1 MTVLDT
7 HIWIWWALGVPR
19 LGERVAWLDAQ
30 PTDAL
35 GISVISI
42 WEVAKLSQKGRLIL
56 PFDVRTW
63 VDKALAETAVEVLG
77 ISKDIALDANALPG
91 DFHADP
97 ADQLIRR
104 HCPRARL
111 RIADGG
117 SAHSFLRARK
127 SHRSV
132 NSPPLFQLPTNRC
145 ITKTKKS
152 SPSM

>member
-7 HIWIWWALGVPR
+7 HIWVWWVLGVPR
-19 LGERVAWLDAQ
+19 LGGRVAWLDAQ

-63 VDKALAETAVEVLG
+63 VDKALAETAVEVLS

-97 ADQLIRR
+97 ADQLIVAT
-104 HCPRARL
+104 ARVL
-111 RIADGG
+111 DCELLTVDDRIL
-117 SAHSFLRARK
+117 SYPH
-127 SHRSV
+127 V
-132 NSPPLFQLPTNRC
+132 
-145 ITKTKKS
+145 KTIA
-152 SPSM
+152 P